1 MCFNIELNLGKSLF
15 TNLEYVLSLL
25 LLFITIFLITRII
38 YIKKLKKEAKEFA
51 RKANILRQYN
61 RATKTSNIVSNS
73 DLKGNITYIND
84 EFCRV
89 SQYSREEVLG
99 KPHSILRGETNDE
112 VFRDLWKTIK
122 SGKVWRGNLKNKKKD
137 GTYYYIN
144 TIISPIFDEDG
155 NIFEYVAIRHEITD
169 LVEKTEELNKILRED
184 YLTKIGSR
192 YKLLNDISIKKNPSI
207 ALIDINNFSE
217 INDFFGYKIGDNI
230 LKLIAK
236 TIEDLFINKSNYE
249 VYRLTADIFV
259 VLAVNVEKD
268 AFINEIGIASKK
280 ITEKPFSAKGR
291 QIYLQLNNSFSFETN
306 DKLLETANV
315 IRKYSKTNKNNIVYS
330 KSLDIEKDYEK
341 NIFWTQKIKKALEKD
356 GILPYFQAIYNI
368 KTEKIEKYEAL
379 MRLNDAGQIVSPFF
393 FLDIS
398 KKSGQYLQL
407 TKQIVKKT
415 FEYFKNNSYE
425 FSINLTFQDISN
437 EFTSKY
443 ILNTIKEYGFGSR
456 VVVEIVESEEIKN
469 FSIVNNFIEEIRSLG
484 CKIAIDDFGSG
495 YSNFE
500 YLIKLNADYIKIDG
514 SLIKDILVNS
524 GNENIVK
531 MIIKFAKDQNIKTIA
546 EFVSSKEIFDKVK
559 ELGVD
564 YVQGYYI
571 KEPEASI

>member
-1 MCFNIELNLGKSLF
+1 MNNYNYKALGKNLF
-15 TNLEYVLSLL
+15 TILEYLLFLL
-25 LLFITIFLITRII
+25 LLIVTILLIAKIRN
-38 YIKKLKKEAKEFA
+38 IKKLQKKLKELSV
-51 RKANILRQYN
+51 RANILRQYN
-61 RATKTSNIVSNS
+61 KATKTSNIISNA
-73 DLKGNITYIND
+73 DLKGNITYVNNK
-84 EFCRV
+84 FCEV
-89 SQYSREEVLG
+89 SQYSRREILG
-99 KPHSILRGETNDE
+99 RPHNILRAEEDDE
-112 VFRDLWKTIK
+112 VFKDLWKTIK
-122 SGKVWRGNLKNKKKD
+122 SGNVWRGNLKNRKKD
-137 GTYYYIN
+137 GTFYHIN
-144 TIISPIFDEDG
+144 TIISPIYDENG
-155 NIFEYVAIRHEITD
+155 QIFEYVAIRHEITD
-169 LVEKTEELNKILRED
+169 LVEKTAELNKILRED

-192 YKLLNDISIKKNPSI
+192 YKLIEDIAKKDNPVI

-230 LKLIAK
+230 LRLIAK
-236 TIEDLFINKSNYE
+236 TIEDLFINKKNYE
-249 VYRLTADIFV
+249 VYRLTADIFAI
-259 VLAVNVEKD
+259 LSVNVDQNE
-268 AFINEIGIASKK
+268 FIKEVSKATK
-280 ITEKPFSAKGR
+280 KLTEKPFSARGR
-291 QIYLQLNNSFSFETN
+291 EIYLQLNQSFSFESKDT
-306 DKLLETANV
+306 LLETANV
-315 IRKYSKTNKNNIVYS
+315 IRKYSKRNKNNIIYN
-330 KSLDIEKDYEK
+330 KDFDIEKDYEK

-356 GILPYFQAIYNI
+356 GVFPYFQAIYNI
-368 KTEKIEKYEAL
+368 QTQRIEKYEAL
-379 MRLNDAGQIVSPFF
+379 MRLNDGGKVVPPFF

-407 TKQIVKKT
+407 TKQMVKKT
-415 FEYFKNNSYE
+415 FEYFKNNEYE

-437 EFTSKY
+437 EIISSY
-443 ILNTIKEYGFGSR
+443 ILNTIKVYGFGSR
-456 VVVEIVESEEIKN
+456 VVIEIVESEEIKN

-514 SLIKDILVNS
+514 SLIKDILVNN

-531 MIIKFAKDQNIKTIA
+531 MIIKFAKDQGIKTIA

>member
-1 MCFNIELNLGKSLF
+1 MF
-15 TNLEYVLSLL
+15 TILEYLLFLL
-25 LLFITIFLITRII
+25 LLIVTILLIAKIRN
-38 YIKKLKKEAKEFA
+38 IKKLQKKLKELSV
-51 RKANILRQYN
+51 RANILRQYN
-61 RATKTSNIVSNS
+61 KATKTSNIISNA
-73 DLKGNITYIND
+73 DLKGNITYVNNK
-84 EFCRV
+84 FCEV
-89 SQYSREEVLG
+89 SQYSRREILG
-99 KPHSILRGETNDE
+99 RPHNILRAEEDDE
-112 VFRDLWKTIK
+112 VFKDLWKTIK
-122 SGKVWRGNLKNKKKD
+122 SGNVWRGNLKNRKKD
-137 GTYYYIN
+137 GTFYHIN
-144 TIISPIFDEDG
+144 TIISPIYDENG
-155 NIFEYVAIRHEITD
+155 QIFEYVAIRHEITD
-169 LVEKTEELNKILRED
+169 LVEKTAELNKILRED

-192 YKLLNDISIKKNPSI
+192 YKLIEDIAKKDNPVI

-230 LKLIAK
+230 LRLIAK
-236 TIEDLFINKSNYE
+236 TIEDLFINKKNYE
-249 VYRLTADIFV
+249 VYRLTADIFAI
-259 VLAVNVEKD
+259 LSVNVDQNE
-268 AFINEIGIASKK
+268 FIKEVSKATK
-280 ITEKPFSAKGR
+280 KLTEKPFSARGR
-291 QIYLQLNNSFSFETN
+291 EIYLQLNQSFSFESKDT
-306 DKLLETANV
+306 LLETANV
-315 IRKYSKTNKNNIVYS
+315 IRKYSKRNKNNIIYN
-330 KSLDIEKDYEK
+330 KDFDIEKDYEK

-356 GILPYFQAIYNI
+356 GVFPYFQAIYNI
-368 KTEKIEKYEAL
+368 QTQRIEKYEAL
-379 MRLNDAGQIVSPFF
+379 MRLNDGGKVVPPFF

-407 TKQIVKKT
+407 TKQMVKKT
-415 FEYFKNNSYE
+415 FEYFKNNEYE

-437 EFTSKY
+437 EIISSY
-443 ILNTIKEYGFGSR
+443 ILNTIKVYGFGSR
-456 VVVEIVESEEIKN
+456 VVIEIVESEEIKN

-514 SLIKDILVNS
+514 SLIKDILVNN

-531 MIIKFAKDQNIKTIA
+531 MIIKFAKDQGIKTIA